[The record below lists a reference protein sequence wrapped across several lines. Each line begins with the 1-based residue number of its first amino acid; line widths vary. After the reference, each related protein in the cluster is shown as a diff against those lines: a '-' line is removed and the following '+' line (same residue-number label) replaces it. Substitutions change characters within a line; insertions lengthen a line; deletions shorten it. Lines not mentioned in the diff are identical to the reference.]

1 MRCAL
6 VGALHGRDPERHLRR
21 IARLS
26 TPCTRPR
33 RFLTTT
39 RVLSGSLLS
48 IAAASMAS
56 MKTTTTAPDRGHA
69 ALRRGRISL
78 PQHAYHLTVATRGR
92 QPLFEQFDMA
102 SAAARSFETLGTS
115 CDATLL
121 AWVLMPDHV
130 HWLLQLGEC
139 DDLADVVER
148 LKSASARAA
157 NRAGGRK
164 GALWNRAFHDHAMR
178 SDEDLRTVARYIVAN
193 PVRAGLVARAG
204 DYPFWN
210 AVWL

>member
-1 MRCAL
+1 
-6 VGALHGRDPERHLRR
+6 
-21 IARLS
+21 
-26 TPCTRPR
+26 
-33 RFLTTT
+33 
-39 RVLSGSLLS
+39 
-48 IAAASMAS
+48 

-178 SDEDLRTVARYIVAN
+178 SDEACGRWRVTSSPIRSVPDWWRARGIIRSGTRCGYRCV
-193 PVRAGLVARAG
+193 VRQHRIL
-204 DYPFWN
+204 
-210 AVWL
+210 